1 MKLYLDSSVILRRL
15 LGQPGAIPADDRYS
29 QVVTSALSEVECL
42 RTLDRMRILDRL
54 DDDRIS
60 GLRAEI
66 FKHLHGMVVVELT
79 RSVLERASYPMP
91 TALGTLDAI
100 HLATAF
106 LLRDKSE
113 EVVALATH
121 DRALATAARA
131 SGIGVVGA

>member
-15 LGQPGAIPADDRYS
+15 LGQAGAIPADDRYT

-60 GLRAEI
+60 ALRAEI
-66 FKHLHGMVVVELT
+66 FKHLHGMVVVEMTASILH
-79 RSVLERASYPMP
+79 RASYPMP
-91 TALGTLDAI
+91 TVLGTLDAI

-121 DRALATAARA
+121 DRVLATAARA
-131 SGIGVVGA
+131 SGIAVVGA